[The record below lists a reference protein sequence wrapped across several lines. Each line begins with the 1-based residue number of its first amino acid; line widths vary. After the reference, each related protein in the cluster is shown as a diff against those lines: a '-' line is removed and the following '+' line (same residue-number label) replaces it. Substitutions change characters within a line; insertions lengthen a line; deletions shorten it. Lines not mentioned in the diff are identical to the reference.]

1 MTFSGFATSAGPIIP
16 AASLISSF
24 GGFEELC
31 SLASRLCR
39 VVGIADDL

>member
-1 MTFSGFATSAGPIIP
+1 MAFSGFATSAGPIIS
-16 AASLISSF
+16 AASLIGSF

-31 SLASRLCR
+31 TLASGLCR